1 MSRSY
6 LVNLYVEIHVENWED
21 WDELEEF
28 LVDQYNWG
36 ADFYEDDGSPYVTSA
51 SIDSWTYDD

>member
-6 LVNLYVEIHVENWED
+6 LVNLYVEIHVEEWED

-28 LVDQYNWG
+28 LEDRYNWG
-36 ADFYEDDGSPYVTSA
+36 ADFYEDDASPYVTSA
-51 SIDSWTYDD
+51 SIDGWTHLD